1 MTTRKLLGL
10 CAIAVSAA
18 AAPVTFSADDGVFR
32 LQEACGQASECAA
45 NSNYICSTTHSDYKE
60 YRCSK
65 GCEPPQA
72 T

>member
-1 MTTRKLLGL
+1 MTIRKLLGL
-10 CAIAVSAA
+10 GAIAASAA
-18 AAPVTFSADDGVFR
+18 TLPVTFSAGDGVFR

-45 NSNYICSTTHSDYKE
+45 SSNYICSTTHSDYKE

-65 GCEPPQA
+65 GCDILE